1 MNNQNNIVLDTNALI
16 NYLEG
21 YELEVD
27 LVGDKQIVISE
38 ISEMEIQCNPN
49 LKSSDRSVLRQ
60 FLKTLIIIPLHNQ
73 IKEKSIEIRLTTRM
87 KLMDSIVAATAQ
99 ICDIS
104 LVTSDEKF
112 KSVKTITLILLPA
125 VDKR

>member
-49 LKSSDRSVLRQ
+49 FKSSDRSILKQ
-60 FLKTLIIIPLHNQ
+60 FLKTLIVIPLHNQ
-73 IKEKSIEIRLTTRM
+73 IKEKSIDIRLTTRM

-99 ICDIS
+99 VCGIS
-104 LVTSDEKF
+104 LITSDEKF

-125 VDKR
+125 VNKR

>member
-1 MNNQNNIVLDTNALI
+1 MNNQNNIVLHTNALI

-49 LKSSDRSVLRQ
+49 LISSDRSILKQ
-60 FLKTLIIIPLHNQ
+60 FLKTLIVIPLHNQ
-73 IKEKSIEIRLTTRM
+73 IKEKSIDIRLTTRM
-87 KLMDSIVAATAQ
+87 KLMDSIIASTAQ
-99 ICDIS
+99 VCGIS
-104 LVTSDEKF
+104 LITSDEKF

>member
-16 NYLEG
+16 NYLED

-38 ISEMEIQCNPN
+38 ITEMEIQCNPN
-49 LKSSDRSVLRQ
+49 LKSSDRSILKQ
-60 FLKTLIIIPLHNQ
+60 FLRTLIIIPLHNQ
-73 IKEKSIEIRLTTRM
+73 IKEKSIDIRLTTRM

-99 ICDIS
+99 FCGIS
-104 LVTSDEKF
+104 LVTTDEKF

>member
-49 LKSSDRSVLRQ
+49 LKASDRSVLKQ
-60 FLKTLIIIPLHNQ
+60 FLKTLIVIPLHNQ
-73 IKEKSIEIRLTTRM
+73 IKEKSIDIRLTTRM

-99 ICDIS
+99 ICGIS